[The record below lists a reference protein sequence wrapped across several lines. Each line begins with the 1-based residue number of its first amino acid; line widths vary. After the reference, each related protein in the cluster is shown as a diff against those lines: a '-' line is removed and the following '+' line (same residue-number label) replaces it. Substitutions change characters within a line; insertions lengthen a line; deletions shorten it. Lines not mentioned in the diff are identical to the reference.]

1 MLYSFFYIS
10 ESSEI
15 LKFAFWRVASRSK
28 EYFSTDGIRHVHY
41 LMDYL
46 NLNWLWLTSDL
57 SDSDYESITRVQS
70 IKSSSNQP
78 VRAHRS
84 GLRLLFIIYF
94 IINCFFRKLMKFWF
108 WNCQV
113 VRFVK
118 VGSWLPA
125 DWEKLEIVNLSLF
138 RPSSV
143 YFL

>member
-1 MLYSFFYIS
+1 MLYSFFIFRNHQKFWNLLFE
-10 ESSEI
+10 ESSVD
-15 LKFAFWRVASRSK
+15 LKNI
-28 EYFSTDGIRHVHY
+28 FSMDGIRHVHY
-41 LMDYL
+41 LMDDL

-143 YFL
+143 HFL